1 MGVLDGELLFEQSI
15 AGALRQIQEM
25 DRIDLVVGIPFLNE
39 KEALPK
45 VLKVVERGLADSQL
59 LSRSLI
65 VCVGDPVGAEA
76 LEAIKKLDL
85 KAEHLEFLMLP
96 GSNGRGA
103 SIRAIMTIADRLE
116 ADLLILAA
124 DLVNEDGSGIQPW
137 WIKRLLEPIIKDYD
151 FVLTVLR
158 KNFLEDLLNNFFLMP
173 LLEIFYGY
181 RIRGMLGGVYAISH
195 DMVEDCCAEIK
206 FWLETTRS
214 YGIDPWLITRVIRRN
229 KKICEIDL
237 GNRHRPISLEKLQH
251 VFKESARALFESI
264 KRDEEYWLNRED
276 VLRTPDIYGEEV
288 SSPDYEPTY
297 STSGLIQL
305 FKRGFNQYKSLFEAA
320 LSDVSQSPSS
330 PRFITCAEL
339 QRIVE
344 APSGDFRFD
353 AGAWASVVYRFLIQ
367 YGFASGISRDDILN
381 ALTASFCGRLAGL
394 LEEVQ
399 ALRDELK
406 GIKDIDPFVLL
417 FNEVAAEE
425 REQRRVFLALKDE
438 FRKAWERKSLEVAP
452 PLVPQYYLEFI
463 PGIPITMPKKLEG
476 RGGRVVWTDALFNRL
491 QMRYQ
496 EAFNHFVYSDLGVPE
511 SADSV
516 TIAAT
521 IRDFMKS
528 LDAALDEILPGDLY
542 TEEGTRQVVEGL
554 FKLIAPRRFFS
565 IKDEI
570 FREALLRYPPL
581 NVMIPAG
588 CNTPRVLVEKMDVR
602 DAITL
607 GNLVENRKWADS
619 ILLWVLENTTPDDLE
634 EVEVKPIVLGD
645 NTLGGSV
652 KLANISDLN
661 KLTGRIAVRPL
672 SKGMGGEY
680 PKLRYCLFIARHMMI
695 MENYSYLNRTYARE
709 RKNLGLKIRNS
720 LIGRYESGPFSAH
733 NIFENLHH
741 RALVRRFRALSE
753 RLAREGLGEAGNLLG
768 LMCDGYGLSQVLADG
783 TFIPCSAWTW
793 ASYSYKGG
801 RGIPTPLSSHVEE
814 KWFNHDFLEEIYAE
828 LGYDPGEITR
838 MAVQLIGEGR
848 ASENLLD
855 VLLGIRPKDVSVV
868 VQESKEYPPAG
879 QLKRYPGNPILS
891 PKPEHPWE
899 SKYVLNPAAFR
910 LEDKVYLL
918 YRAFGDDQISRIGL
932 AVTDGY
938 RVLERLPEPVFVPQG
953 EKEKKGVEDPRV
965 VIIDDWIYM
974 LYTAYDG
981 VIAQI
986 SFAGITV
993 EDFLNRRFDR
1003 WVRKGYVFQDIWDK
1017 DSILFPE
1024 KIGGKYVIY
1033 HRIEP
1038 GIWVTRLDRLEFPA
1052 PREKHSII
1060 AGPRPGRM
1068 WDSLKIGA
1076 GAQPLKTKYGWL
1088 LIYHGVDRERV
1099 YRLGVMLVALNNP
1112 ERLLYRSPNPILS
1125 PETDYE
1131 TGKIGDVWVPQVV
1144 FTCGAVPA
1152 ENKEVLDADDEVLVY
1167 YGAADTYVCL
1177 ATGKVGELIPEAVRR
1192 EIEKGVPF

>member
-15 AGALRQIQEM
+15 SAALRQIQEI
-25 DRIDLVVGIPFLNE
+25 DGIDLVVGIPFLNE
-39 KEALPK
+39 KDTLPK
-45 VLKVVERGLADSQL
+45 VVKIVERGLAESQL

-65 VCVGDPVGAEA
+65 VCAGDPAGGEA
-76 LEAIKKLDL
+76 LEAIKELDL
-85 KAEHLEFLMLP
+85 KAEHVEFLMLP

-137 WIKRLLEPIIKDYD
+137 WIGKLLEPIIKDYD
-151 FVLTVLR
+151 FVLTILK
-158 KNFLEDLLNNFFLMP
+158 KNLLEDLLNNFFLVP

-181 RIRGMLGGVYAISH
+181 RIRGILGGVYAISH
-195 DMVEDCCAEIK
+195 DIVEDCCAEIK
-206 FWLETTRS
+206 FWLETTKS

-237 GNRHRPISLEKLQH
+237 GDRHRNISLEKLQH

-264 KRDEEYWLNRED
+264 KRDEEYWLNRGD
-276 VLRTPDIYGEEV
+276 VLRTPDVYGEEAG
-288 SSPDYEPTY
+288 SSDYEPTY
-297 STSGLIQL
+297 STTGLMQL
-305 FKRGFNQYKSLFEAA
+305 FKRGFNQYKSLFESA
-320 LSDVSQSPSS
+320 LSEVSQTGSS
-330 PRFITCAEL
+330 SRFIGCTDL
-339 QRIVE
+339 QRIVD
-344 APSGDFRFD
+344 APAGDFKFD
-353 AGAWASVVYRFLIQ
+353 AGAWAGVVYRFLIQ

-381 ALTASFCGRLAGL
+381 ALTASFCGRLAGF
-394 LEEVQ
+394 LEYLQ
-399 ALRDELK
+399 SLREELK
-406 GIKDIDPFVLL
+406 EIKNFNPFAFLS
-417 FNEVAAEE
+417 NEVAAEE
-425 REQRRVFLALKDE
+425 REQRKVFLALKGG
-438 FRKAWERKSLEVAP
+438 FLKAWEKKSLEVAP
-452 PLVPQYYLEFI
+452 PLVPQYYLEFV

-491 QMRYQ
+491 QIRYQ
-496 EAFNHFVYSDLGVPE
+496 EAFNHFIYSGLQVPE
-511 SADSV
+511 SADSMA
-516 TIAAT
+516 IAGCLKE
-521 IRDFMKS
+521 FMKS
-528 LDAALDEILPGDLY
+528 LEAALDRILPGDLY

-554 FKLIAPRRFFS
+554 FRLIPTRRFFS
-565 IKDEI
+565 IRNEI
-570 FREALLRYPPL
+570 FRQALLRYPPL
-581 NVMIPAG
+581 NLMIPAG
-588 CNTPRVLVEKMDVR
+588 CNAPQVLLEKMDVR

-619 ILLWVLENTTPDDLE
+619 ILLWILENTTPDDLE
-634 EVEVKPIVLGD
+634 EVEIKPIVLGQD
-645 NTLGGSV
+645 ALGGSV

-680 PKLRYCLFIARHMMI
+680 PKLRYCLFIARHIMI
-695 MENYSYLNRTYARE
+695 IENYSYLNRTYARE

-733 NIFENLHH
+733 NIIENFHH
-741 RALVRRFRALSE
+741 RALVRHFRGLSE
-753 RLAREGLGEAGNLLG
+753 KLANQGMKEEGQLLG

-814 KWFNHDFLEEIYAE
+814 KWFNHDFLDEIYAE
-828 LGYDPGEITR
+828 LGYDPGEIMR
-838 MAVQLIGEGR
+838 MVIQLIGEGR

-855 VLLGIRPKDVSVV
+855 VLLGIRPKDVSIV
-868 VQESKEYPPAG
+868 VQESKDYPPAG
-879 QLKRYPGNPILS
+879 QLVRYPGNPILE
-891 PKPEHPWE
+891 PIKEHPWE
-899 SKYVLNPAAFR
+899 SRYVLNAAAFR
-910 LEDKVYLL
+910 LDDKVYIL

-938 RVLERLPEPVFVPQG
+938 DVLERVPEPVFVPQG

-986 SFAGITV
+986 SFAAITV
-993 EDFLNRRFDR
+993 EDFFNRRFDR

-1038 GIWVTRLDRLEFPA
+1038 GIWVTRLDKLEFPA

-1076 GAQPLKTKYGWL
+1076 GAQPIKTKYGWL

-1099 YRLGVMLVALNNP
+1099 YRLGVMLVDLKNP
-1112 ERLLYRSPNPILS
+1112 ERLLYRSPNPVLS

-1131 TGKIGDVWVPQVV
+1131 IGKPGEVWVPRVV
-1144 FTCGAVPA
+1144 FTCGAVPV
-1152 ENKEVLDADDEVLVY
+1152 ENKDVLDAEDEILVY

-1177 ATGKVGELIPEAVRR
+1177 ATGKVGELIPEAVRK
-1192 EIEKGVPF
+1192 EIAKGVSF